1 MAANNLPIRDGSV
14 IFVRYMQC
22 FYNHA
27 AHLNRFAFD
36 GCQEFIAAGEVG
48 TPEALIC
55 GACGCYRGFHQI
67 FEFQVPAPPPL
78 PPHENPEIQMPAE
91 PVVELQ
97 FAEDAPNSPPP
108 VEESSEEESNVGDLE
123 EGSFN
128 N

>member
-1 MAANNLPIRDGSV
+1 M
-14 IFVRYMQC
+14 FVV
-22 FYNHA
+22 
-27 AHLNRFAFD
+27 D

-55 GACGCYRGFHQI
+55 AACWCHRRFRQN
-67 FEFQVPAPPPL
+67 FEFQVPIPAPL
-78 PPHENPEIQMPAE
+78 LPHENPEIQIPAE

-123 EGSFN
+123 EGSFDN
-128 N
+128 